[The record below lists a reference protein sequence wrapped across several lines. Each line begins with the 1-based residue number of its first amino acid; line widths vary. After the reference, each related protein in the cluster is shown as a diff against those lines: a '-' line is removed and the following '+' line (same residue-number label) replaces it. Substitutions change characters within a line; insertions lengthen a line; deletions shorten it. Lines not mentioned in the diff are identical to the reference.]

1 MTRILTIFGTR
12 PEAIKMAM
20 LVRGLNSA
28 FGIEHRLCVT
38 AQHREMLDQVLT
50 FFDIHPDYDLDLMKP
65 GQDLTDITSRALLG
79 LREVYSDFQPD
90 IVLVHGDTTTCFAGA
105 LSAFYAGI
113 PVGHVEAGLR
123 TGNIRS
129 PFPEEANRLLVGRL
143 ASLHFAPT
151 QRNVDNLLSEGI
163 EANKVFKTGN
173 TVIDSLHYTNQKV
186 RNFSK
191 AVKDERLKEAYA
203 SDNKILLITG
213 HRRENFGEGFI
224 NICDAIYEIAKKYPD
239 LYLVYPVHLNPNV
252 QEPVRRKL
260 GNLNN
265 VILTDPLQYPDFVF
279 AMNGSWAIL
288 TDSGGIQE
296 EAPGLGKPVLVMR
309 DTTERPEAVEAGTV
323 SLVGSNKNAI
333 VDGVSR
339 LIQSINLYNKMCVSH
354 NPYGDGKAV
363 ERIIAQLMNKVS
375 Q

>member
-20 LVRGLNSA
+20 LVRGLNSS

-38 AQHREMLDQVLT
+38 AQHREMLDQVLN
-50 FFDIHPDYDLDLMKP
+50 FFDINPDYDLDLMRP
-65 GQDLTDITSRALLG
+65 GQDLTDITSLALLG

-113 PVGHVEAGLR
+113 KVGHVEAGLR
-123 TGNIRS
+123 TGNIHS

-163 EANKVFKTGN
+163 EANKVYKTGN
-173 TVIDSLHYTNQKV
+173 TVIDSLHYARKKV
-186 RNFSK
+186 RNFSL
-191 AVKDERLKEAYA
+191 AVKDERLRKAYA
-203 SDNKILLITG
+203 SYNRILLITG
-213 HRRENFGEGFI
+213 HRRENFGKGFI

-239 LYLVYPVHLNPNV
+239 LYLVYPVHLNQNV

-265 VILTDPLQYPDFVF
+265 IILTDPLQYPDFVF

-288 TDSGGIQE
+288 TDSGGVQE
-296 EAPGLGKPVLVMR
+296 EAP
-309 DTTERPEAVEAGTV
+309 
-323 SLVGSNKNAI
+323 
-333 VDGVSR
+333 
-339 LIQSINLYNKMCVSH
+339 
-354 NPYGDGKAV
+354 
-363 ERIIAQLMNKVS
+363 
-375 Q
+375 